1 MNLSEGL
8 RKIWTEDREYQTYA
22 IKNILQ
28 MVRGVENGAVDNLL
42 NYLIAD
48 GMFYVPNDIYMS
60 DIFGEEIKDINY
72 GIYLGDIC
80 KLTYRLAMPV
90 RLLDNSIVGF
100 IGYSNKDD
108 FNEGNEGF
116 IKYLYPPKSVLKK
129 SNYLYITRD
138 EFKKAIEDNYICI
151 VDGLFD
157 QKSLEASGI
166 NAVSLCGSTLTD
178 MHKLYLDRIKHKI
191 VIADNDS
198 AGRKL
203 VKDIKRVWYDIVE
216 IIQYDTKD
224 IDSFLTTPSRILL
237 LKNTI
242 DQMKREGFILSHIL
256 N

>member
-1 MNLSEGL
+1 MELSEGL
-8 RKIWTEDREYQTYA
+8 KKIWTEDREYQTCA
-22 IKNILQ
+22 LKNILQ
-28 MVRGVENGAVDNLL
+28 MVRGVEDGAVENLL

-60 DIFGEEIKDINY
+60 EIFGEEIKDMNY

-80 KLTYRLAMPV
+80 KLTYRLAIPV
-90 RLLDNSIVGF
+90 RLLDDSIVGF

-108 FNEGNEGF
+108 FNDGNEGF
-116 IKYLYPPKSVLKK
+116 IKYLYPPKNVLKK
-129 SNYLYITRD
+129 SNYLYITRT
-138 EFKKAIEDNYICI
+138 EFKKALEDNYICI

-166 NAVSLCGSTLTD
+166 NAVSLCGSALTD

-203 VKDIKRVWYDIVE
+203 VKDIKKVWSNAVE

-224 IDSFLTTPSRILL
+224 IDSFLTTPSRVLL
-237 LKNTI
+237 LKDTI
-242 DQMKREGFILSHIL
+242 KRMKREGFILSHIL
-256 N
+256 K